1 MARPRPND
9 SPSVGILAYPKDDP
23 RRNKPSWFS
32 LGGYFER
39 KGKGDRGKRTSSL
52 AQQKVDKGNRGSRN
66 GKSVT

>member
-1 MARPRPND
+1 MARPRPLGG
-9 SPSVGILAYPKDDP
+9 PSAGPSAYKLDDP

-52 AQQKVDKGNRGSRN
+52 AQQKADKGNRGSRN
-66 GKSVT
+66 G